1 MFPVLRWTHKGMIVN
16 DTVSHVYLEEN
27 GTHVIITAER
37 LVSTDLTV
45 TIHASVQGGSGIYSM
60 PQFHI

>member
-1 MFPVLRWTHKGMIVN
+1 MIVN
-16 DTVSHVYLEEN
+16 DIVSHVYLEEN

-37 LVSTDLTV
+37 LVLTDLTV